1 MNNNEIK
8 IIGKILE
15 KLKTGTDGENRR
27 IRLEIRP
34 GGHGLFAQV
43 YEPELIDIVDRLEV
57 GDTIE
62 GTGRVDIFDGRKKK
76 GQPKVMIEVVFD
88 TLKKADDFAPVAGWK
103 LVGEIAGDRMETFVR
118 HRDGMDLTFSLIVET
133 RNHSEKLYPV
143 LIANRRD
150 IVRYVENTFEAG
162 SRVAIYGTPGK
173 YRTKSGIWLPCMIA
187 RQITYACMEGD

>member
-1 MNNNEIK
+1 MNNNEIR
-8 IIGKILE
+8 IIGKVVE

-34 GGHGLFAQV
+34 CGHWLFAQV
-43 YEPELIDIVDRLEV
+43 YEPELVDIADRLEV

-76 GQPKVMIEVVFD
+76 GQPKTMIEVVFE

-118 HRDGMDLTFSLIVET
+118 HRDGMDLT
-133 RNHSEKLYPV
+133 SEKASGLS
-143 LIANRRD
+143 
-150 IVRYVENTFEAG
+150 TFFELPEVGATDYTFTMSDMLFGLLGNFAG
-162 SRVAIYGTPGK
+162 KHDFKLTVIDA
-173 YRTKSGIWLPCMIA
+173 
-187 RQITYACMEGD
+187 EGNQQSATLTINI